1 MVAYKDSSVDIET
14 KYTVEVVDDKKDW
27 DYICNG
33 VFNHG
38 EPWERYKKHVFS
50 SLDKAMSLYLALSFS
65 DKVYDIKLF
74 EQIVL
79 NGEIIRESYLEL
91 DSSLLY
97 SIRGQIN
104 KDMCDQLY
112 RLKDRAAEQ
121 EAMLHKHDD
130 FLRKYP
136 HVNDGFKRFLEIS

>member
-33 VFNHG
+33 AFNHG
-38 EPWERYKKHVFS
+38 EPWERYKKHVFY

-121 EAMLHKHDD
+121 EAMLHKHDE

-136 HVNDGFKRFLEIS
+136 HVNDGFKRFLQIS

>member
-1 MVAYKDSSVDIET
+1 M
-14 KYTVEVVDDKKDW
+14 VDDKKDW

-33 VFNHG
+33 IFNHG

-74 EQIVL
+74 EQIIL
-79 NGEIIRESYLEL
+79 NGEIVRESYLEL

-121 EAMLHKHDD
+121 EAMLHKHDE